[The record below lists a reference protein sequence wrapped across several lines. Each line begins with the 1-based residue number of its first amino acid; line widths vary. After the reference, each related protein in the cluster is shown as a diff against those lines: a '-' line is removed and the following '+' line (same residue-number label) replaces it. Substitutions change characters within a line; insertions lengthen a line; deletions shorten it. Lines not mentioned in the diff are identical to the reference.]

1 MTTKIR
7 PSAWLSITQDMLN
20 RQHLTLNELDALIL
34 IVRAAENEKVMLI
47 KTRRASQFGPLG
59 PSPLE
64 ELSNALDTF
73 KSMINR
79 LNSSANPAP
88 YTPCKGCWFHKPDP
102 ILQVLPTVN
111 EEQNS

>member
-7 PSAWLSITQDMLN
+7 PSAWLSIDQDMLN
-20 RQHLTLNELDALIL
+20 RQHLTLNELDAMIL
-34 IVRAAENEKVMLI
+34 IVRAAENHRSTLGKI
-47 KTRRASQFGPLG
+47 GNTRNILG

-79 LNSSANPAP
+79 LNGSTNPAP
-88 YTPCKGCWFHKPDP
+88 YTPCKGCWFHTPDQ
-102 ILQVLPTVN
+102 ILQALPTVN
-111 EEQNS
+111 EE